1 MVRLIVFVSF
11 SVGLLYLSRNSLKS
25 PRSHG
30 FYRFFAWEC
39 ILGLFV
45 LNFQSWQ
52 HWFAEPFSTRQLI
65 SWIFLFGSLVP
76 AVLGIHMLYTAGQ
89 PDSRRNGDQSLIGIE
104 KTTGLVTT
112 GVYRYIR
119 HPLYRSLLCL
129 ARGVFFKDP
138 TWVAL
143 GMSVSTT
150 AFLVATAKVEE
161 VENEQYFGTAYSTYR
176 QKTRMFVPWLF

>member
-1 MVRLIVFVSF
+1 MMRLIVFMSF

-30 FYRFFAWEC
+30 FYRFFAWEG

-52 HWFAEPFSTRQLI
+52 HWFAEPFSTHQLI
-65 SWIFLFGSLVP
+65 SWILLFGSLVP
-76 AVLGIHMLYTAGQ
+76 AVLGIHLLYTAGK
-89 PDSRRNGDQSLIGIE
+89 PDSRRDGDKSLMGIE
-104 KTTGLVTT
+104 KTTELITT

-119 HPLYRSLLCL
+119 HPLYGSLLYL
-129 ARGVFFKDP
+129 AWGVFFKNP
-138 TWVAL
+138 SWVAL
-143 GMSVSTT
+143 ALSIGAT

-161 VENEQYFGTAYSTYR
+161 VENEQYFGPAYRTYM